1 VHSAA
6 ALRLGYV
13 RAVGPVDLR
22 RRAPGAKAPVLILGF
37 NAGLEDLLHPRR
49 QRQGQRQRQRLALRA
64 FVVPTLRQAQG
75 RLLRKRRE
83 GWGTRFVSCGGEVK
97 VPVPRLFKERRD
109 KDGPP
114 GIDPPFA
121 KLIRGGWFAKV
132 FFMSDRVMS
141 ESAMSESTEQI
152 RELLDSV
159 YRVDSGRILATL
171 IRLLGDFDLAEEAMH
186 EAFAAALSLWPKSG
200 VPGNPRPWLIS
211 TARFKAIDTLRR
223 RARFDASQDEFVR
236 YFEAQSISA
245 ERSNKNEEHGLE
257 DDYLEDDRL
266 RLIFTCCHP
275 SLAPDARVAL
285 TLREVCGLT
294 TEEIAKA
301 FLITPRTLA
310 QRVVRAKAKIR
321 ETPIRYE
328 VPTPGELP
336 ERLGAV
342 LQVIYLVFNEGYSAA
357 AGAEVTRA
365 ELTGEAIRLGRL
377 LVELHLTELGPEP
390 EVIGLLSLMLLQES
404 RRAARNSPTGELI
417 LLENQDRALWNRE
430 QIAEGVALL
439 EKALQ
444 YRQKSRR
451 FGSYTLQAAIAAVHA
466 EAESV
471 ARTDWRQIVALYDRL
486 LQVQPSPV
494 VQLNRAVAIAMR
506 DGPEAGLTNIDAVLE
521 HGELAN
527 YYLAHSARADMCRR
541 LGRTAEARASY
552 EKALALTQ
560 QEPERQ
566 FLQERI
572 RQLK

>member
-1 VHSAA
+1 
-6 ALRLGYV
+6 
-13 RAVGPVDLR
+13 
-22 RRAPGAKAPVLILGF
+22 
-37 NAGLEDLLHPRR
+37 
-49 QRQGQRQRQRLALRA
+49 
-64 FVVPTLRQAQG
+64 
-75 RLLRKRRE
+75 
-83 GWGTRFVSCGGEVK
+83 
-97 VPVPRLFKERRD
+97 
-109 KDGPP
+109 
-114 GIDPPFA
+114 
-121 KLIRGGWFAKV
+121 
-132 FFMSDRVMS
+132 MS
-141 ESAMSESTEQI
+141 ERSTEQI
-152 RELLDSV
+152 RELLDSL

-186 EAFAAALSLWPKSG
+186 EAFAAALSLWPRSG

-223 RARFDASQDEFVR
+223 RARFDASQDELVR
-236 YFEAQSISA
+236 YLEAQWSSA
-245 ERSNKNEEHGLE
+245 ERSNKNEEDSLE
-257 DDYLEDDRL
+257 DDRLEDDRL

-275 SLAPDARVAL
+275 SLAPEAHVAL

-301 FLITPRTLA
+301 FLITPRALA
-310 QRVVRAKAKIR
+310 QRIVRAKAKIR
-321 ETPIRYE
+321 ETPIPYE
-328 VPTPGELP
+328 VPTPQELP

-377 LVELHLTELGPEP
+377 LTELRPEP
-390 EVIGLLSLMLLQES
+390 EVLGLENMGPEIMGLLSLMLLQES
-404 RRAARNSPTGELI
+404 RHAARTSPAGELI
-417 LLENQDRALWNRE
+417 LLENQDRSLWNRE
-430 QIAEGVALL
+430 QIAEGVALV
-439 EKALQ
+439 EKAL
-444 YRQKSRR
+444 KSRR
-451 FGSYTLQAAIAAVHA
+451 FGAYTLQAAIAAIHA

-471 ARTDWRQIVALYDRL
+471 AATDWRQIVALYDRL
-486 LQVQPSPV
+486 VRILPSPV
-494 VQLNRAVAIAMR
+494 VQLNRAVAIAMC
-506 DGPEAGLTNIDAVLE
+506 DGPEAGLAHIDAVLE

-527 YYLAHSARADMCRR
+527 YYLAHSARADMYRR